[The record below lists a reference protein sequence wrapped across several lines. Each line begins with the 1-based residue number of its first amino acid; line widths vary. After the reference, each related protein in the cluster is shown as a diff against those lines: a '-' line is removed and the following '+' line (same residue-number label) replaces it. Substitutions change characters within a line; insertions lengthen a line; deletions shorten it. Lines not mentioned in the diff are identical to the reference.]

1 MEKETVASRAERI
14 YFFLPK
20 IMENLFFGTRQ
31 KLEYPDITITQIRT
45 LRILV
50 ENDNCTMSELGDHAC
65 VTLGTMTTTVNH
77 LVKNKLVKRIRST
90 QDRRLV
96 RVQLTDYGKEIIQEH
111 QQRCKEQL
119 AGAIQGL
126 KEEEQERLLTA
137 FSDIDSIVTKMK
149 KKGLNNNEN
158 I

>member
-14 YFFLPK
+14 HFFLPK

-50 ENDNCTMSELGDHAC
+50 ENDNCTMGKLSDCAFL
-65 VTLGTMTTTVNH
+65 TLGTMTTTVNH

-111 QQRCKEQL
+111 QQDAR
-119 AGAIQGL
+119 
-126 KEEEQERLLTA
+126 
-137 FSDIDSIVTKMK
+137 
-149 KKGLNNNEN
+149 NN
-158 I
+158 